1 MAEKKKATTKTK
13 AKTKAKA
20 KAETKAAPPPEPVS
34 VIDSYAADILSL
46 AMEERSSEQGKNA
59 TRFKRGAL
67 MVNLAD
73 EARAAKLP
81 FKVILD
87 DVNAHAMSL
96 AENNGIID
104 FDPVSNQEA
113 TTTRRVVEKFG
124 AYGEYPLVNAV
135 NKLTGDPLVDDS
147 GQPLVVDL
155 QAVAVNKLYALAS
168 IDEEHLA
175 DAVSFAFRHT
185 EKVVRK
191 AKSVARNTERPLHEV
206 IDALNKARVTTS
218 HPVSG
223 APIEVQP
230 EDRDALMVLADMA
243 GEPAESEVVS
253 IKTTRALYE
262 GFYVPLKKL
271 FSGVLRA
278 FNPAPIAA
286 SSDGQVSNA
295 FVLEQTIVQFFNIY
309 EDEGVQ
315 RALTALVLSELITEK
330 QADEFVNTFAFDPVT
345 DEWARHLS
353 EDDVAQAADA
363 LGDWEDDPEVVAEV
377 EAEAAAQDDDDD
389 LWDDDPDDF
398 DDDDDD
404 TDDLDWGDEE

>member
-87 DVNAHAMSL
+87 DVNTHAMSL

-271 FSGVLRA
+271 FSGVLQA

-286 SSDGQVSNA
+286 SSDGLVSNA
-295 FVLEQTIVQFFNIY
+295 FVLEQTIVQFFNIH
-309 EDEGVQ
+309 EDDGVQ
-315 RALTALVLSELITEK
+315 RALTALVLAELITEK
-330 QADEFVNTFAFDPVT
+330 QADEFVNTFAFDPVDDT
-345 DEWARHLS
+345 WSRTVSD
-353 EDDVAQAADA
+353 DDVA
-363 LGDWEDDPEVVAEV
+363 
-377 EAEAAAQDDDDD
+377 EAASALDDDDDEEEDDDD
-389 LWDDDPDDF
+389 LWDDD
-398 DDDDDD
+398 DDDD
-404 TDDLDWGDEE
+404 DDLDWGDEE